1 MPTIFK
7 DGKVQISERV
17 ARSRREET
25 YIAALE
31 IHGGGVGSKSAEVG
45 GLLDTVNAKCT
56 KKTLVEVLSSSK
68 KFNKSVLPR
77 LYKESLKDFEGSD
90 VNMLRSVAVYYGGG
104 IMGKRKYR
112 QVYRG
117 V

>member
-25 YIAALE
+25 YEAALE

-45 GLLDTVNAKCT
+45 LLDTVSAKCT

-68 KFNKSVLPR
+68 KFNKSVLPL
-77 LYKESLKDFEGSD
+77 LYKESLKDFEGGTLI
-90 VNMLRSVAVYYGGG
+90 VL
-104 IMGKRKYR
+104 
-112 QVYRG
+112 
-117 V
+117 